1 MSGARFV
8 EGGEILTAGWR
19 CVFRCCCDDDDDDG
33 DDDDD
38 IQRSPWSP
46 PPLGSACPWSAHQDD
61 WSQGTNCRCVQEEEL
76 SDERLVESTTLGLY
90 RSCVLCGLSF
100 ITKIQNHP
108 RTSLGAYILPIARCT
123 RSPAARRERERD
135 QFRCR
140 LPFARSPPSTT
151 TSSTTFAMAVPIQNP
166 HFATLSPDY
175 LYHLGLDSSMD
186 LVGMFSDVKYA
197 HSISRSR
204 SLVPCCVPC

>member
-123 RSPAARRERERD
+123 RSPAARRERD

-140 LPFARSPPSTT
+140 SFARSPPSTT
-151 TSSTTFAMAVPIQNP
+151 TIKHHLRHGRPHSESALCDALPRLLVPSGP
-166 HFATLSPDY
+166 
-175 LYHLGLDSSMD
+175 GLLDGPRWHV
-186 LVGMFSDVKYA
+186 LRRQV
-197 HSISRSR
+197 R
-204 SLVPCCVPC
+204 SLDLSFAISLACCVPC